1 MPVAASQGTGAVE
14 EFRSMTMNQERTQEQ
29 RMMSRRE
36 LLGSA
41 AAVAALTMVP
51 NHVLAGAAAPAGA
64 KPNSVF
70 GGVRIGTI
78 TYSFRGVESTAEG
91 TLKAILACGLSEV
104 ELMSGPVD
112 DYVGL
117 GGGAR
122 GGPRGGKGK
131 GAEKTDQQKDT
142 PRPSPEDQRKRRLAV
157 PMAKYE
163 AFRKMYNDAGVNIH
177 IVKYDSIGAQ
187 NMTDEE
193 IDNCFQ
199 AAKALGAT
207 GITRELDDPIAKRLG
222 PFADKHKIW
231 IGFHNHEQLRPTT
244 YDNGILSYGKY
255 IGINFDAGHYF
266 AGAKESPIAFIEK
279 YHERIVSLH
288 LKDRTKAG
296 GNLPWGQG
304 ETPIKEILQLI
315 RKNKWTFPGDIELEY
330 RVPEGS
336 SAVAEVTKCVQYCK
350 DALA

>member
-1 MPVAASQGTGAVE
+1 MKDL
-14 EFRSMTMNQERTQEQ
+14 ERTKEQ
-29 RMMSRRE
+29 RMISRRE

-41 AAVAALTMVP
+41 AAVAAFTMVP
-51 NHVLAGAAAPAGA
+51 SHVLGAAAAPAGA

-70 GGVRIGTI
+70 NGVRIGTI

-117 GGGAR
+117 GGPAR
-122 GGPRGGKGK
+122 GGPRGGKDK
-131 GAEKTDQQKDT
+131 GGQKTDQPKDAA
-142 PRPSPEDQRKRRLAV
+142 RPSPEDQRKRRLAV

-177 IVKYDSIGAQ
+177 IVKYDNIGAE

-207 GITRELDDPIAKRLG
+207 GITRELSDPIAKRLG

-231 IGFHNHEQLRPTT
+231 IGFHNHTQLKPTT
-244 YDNGILSYGKY
+244 YDGDVLSYGKY
-255 IGINFDAGHYF
+255 LGINFDAGHYF
-266 AGAKESPIAFIEK
+266 AGTGESPLPFIEK

-296 GNLPWGQG
+296 GNVAWGQG
-304 ETPIKEILQLI
+304 ETPIKEMLQLM
-315 RKNKWTFPGDIELEY
+315 RKNKWTFPADIELEY
-330 RVPEGS
+330 PVPQGS
-336 SAVAEVTKCVQYCK
+336 TAVAEVTKCVQFCK
-350 DALA
+350 NALA

>member
-1 MPVAASQGTGAVE
+1 MI
-14 EFRSMTMNQERTQEQ
+14 
-29 RMMSRRE
+29 SRRE

-41 AAVAALTMVP
+41 AAVAAFAIVP
-51 NHVLAGAAAPAGA
+51 SHIVGAAGAPAGA

-70 GGVRIGTI
+70 NGVRIGTI
-78 TYSFRGVESTAEG
+78 TYSFRGVENTAEG

-117 GGGAR
+117 AGGAR
-122 GGPRGGKGK
+122 GGRRGGKGK
-131 GAEKTDQQKDT
+131 GAEKSDQPQGQ
-142 PRPSPEDQRKRRLAV
+142 PQEDPRKRRLAV

-163 AFRKMYNDAGVNIH
+163 ALRKMYNDAGVNIH
-177 IVKYDSIGAQ
+177 IVKYDNIGAE

-207 GITRELDDPIAKRLG
+207 GITRELSDPIAKRLG

-244 YDNGILSYGKY
+244 YDSGILSYGKY

-304 ETPIKEILQLI
+304 ETPIKEILQLM

-330 RVPEGS
+330 RIPEGS

-350 DALA
+350 EALA

>member
-1 MPVAASQGTGAVE
+1 
-14 EFRSMTMNQERTQEQ
+14 
-29 RMMSRRE
+29 MSRRE

-41 AAVAALTMVP
+41 AAVAAFTMAP
-51 NHVLAGAAAPAGA
+51 SHILGAAAAPAGA

-70 GGVRIGTI
+70 QGVRIGTI

-122 GGPRGGKGK
+122 GGPRGGKDK
-131 GAEKTDQQKDT
+131 GAQKADQ
-142 PRPSPEDQRKRRLAV
+142 PRGQQQQDQRQRRLAV

-177 IVKYDSIGAQ
+177 IVKYDNIGVE

-199 AAKALGAT
+199 AAQALGAT
-207 GITRELDDPIAKRLG
+207 GITRELSDPIAKRLG

-231 IGFHNHEQLRPTT
+231 IGFHNHTQLKPTT
-244 YDNGILSYGKY
+244 YDGDVLSYGKY
-255 IGINFDAGHYF
+255 LGINFDAGHYL
-266 AGAKESPIAFIEK
+266 AGTGESPIPFIEK

-288 LKDRTKAG
+288 LKDRTKSG

-304 ETPIKEILQLI
+304 ETPIKEMLQLM
-315 RKNKWTFPGDIELEY
+315 RKNKWTFPADIELEY

-336 SAVAEVTKCVQYCK
+336 NAVAEVAKCVQFCK
-350 DALA
+350 EALA

>member
-1 MPVAASQGTGAVE
+1 VTGT
-14 EFRSMTMNQERTQEQ
+14 
-29 RMMSRRE
+29 
-36 LLGSA
+36 
-41 AAVAALTMVP
+41 
-51 NHVLAGAAAPAGA
+51 

-70 GGVRIGTI
+70 NGVRIGTI
-78 TYSFRGVESTAEG
+78 TYSFRGVENTAEG

-117 GGGAR
+117 SGGAR

-131 GAEKTDQQKDT
+131 RGEMTDEQRKEMRKQQQ
-142 PRPSPEDQRKRRLAV
+142 DQRQRRLAV

-163 AFRKMYNDAGVNIH
+163 ALRKMYNDAGVNIH
-177 IVKYDSIGAQ
+177 IVKYDNIGAVG
-187 NMTDEE
+187 MTDEE
-193 IDNCFQ
+193 IDNCFN

-207 GITRELDDPIAKRLG
+207 GITRELDDAIAKRLG

-231 IGFHNHEQLRPTT
+231 IGFHNHTQLKFTT
-244 YDNGILSYGKY
+244 YDSGILSYGKY

-266 AGAKESPIAFIEK
+266 AGTGESPIPFMEK

-296 GNLPWGQG
+296 GNVVWGQG
-304 ETPIKEILQLI
+304 ETPIKEILQLM
-315 RKNKWTFPGDIELEY
+315 RKNKWTFPADIELEY
-330 RVPEGS
+330 RIPEGS
-336 SAVAEVTKCVQYCK
+336 TAVAEVAKCVQYCK
-350 DALA
+350 AALA

>member
-1 MPVAASQGTGAVE
+1 MKDL
-14 EFRSMTMNQERTQEQ
+14 ERTREQ
-29 RMMSRRE
+29 RLMSRRE
-36 LLGSA
+36 LLGRA
-41 AAVAALTMVP
+41 AAVAAFTMVP
-51 NHVLAGAAAPAGA
+51 SHVLGAAAAPAAA

-70 GGVRIGTI
+70 DGVRIGTI

-91 TLKAILACGLSEV
+91 TLQAILACRLSEV

-117 GGGAR
+117 SGGAR
-122 GGPRGGKGK
+122 GGPRGGKDK
-131 GAEKTDQQKDT
+131 GAAKTDQPKGAA
-142 PRPSPEDQRKRRLAV
+142 RPSPEDQRKRRLAV

-177 IVKYDSIGAQ
+177 IVKYDNIGAE

-207 GITRELDDPIAKRLG
+207 GITRELSDPIAKRLG

-231 IGFHNHEQLRPTT
+231 IGFHNHTLLKPTT
-244 YDNGILSYGKY
+244 YDGDVLSYGKY
-255 IGINFDAGHYF
+255 LGINFDAGHYL
-266 AGAKESPIAFIEK
+266 AGTGESPIPFIEK

-296 GNLPWGQG
+296 GNVAWGQG
-304 ETPIKEILQLI
+304 ETPIKEMLQLM
-315 RKNKWTFPGDIELEY
+315 RKNKWTFPADIELEY
-330 RVPEGS
+330 RVPDGS
-336 SAVAEVTKCVQYCK
+336 NAVAEVTTCVQYCK
-350 DALA
+350 NALA

>member
-1 MPVAASQGTGAVE
+1 
-14 EFRSMTMNQERTQEQ
+14 MTDLKRTNEQ
-29 RMMSRRE
+29 HLMSRRE

-41 AAVAALTMVP
+41 AAVAACT
-51 NHVLAGAAAPAGA
+51 LAPGHILAAAGVAAGA

-70 GGVRIGTI
+70 DGVRIGTI
-78 TYSFRGVESTAEG
+78 TYSFRGVETTAEG

-131 GAEKTDQQKDT
+131 GKDQG
-142 PRPSPEDQRKRRLAV
+142 RPSADDQRKKRLAV

-177 IVKYDSIGAQ
+177 IVKYDNIGAE
-187 NMTDEE
+187 NMSDEE

-207 GITRELDDPIAKRLG
+207 GITRELSDPIAKRLG

-231 IGFHNHEQLRPTT
+231 IGFHNHTQLKPTT
-244 YDNGILSYGKY
+244 YDGNVLSYGKY
-255 IGINFDAGHYF
+255 LGINFDAGHYL
-266 AGAKESPIAFIEK
+266 AGTGESPIPFIEK

-296 GNLPWGQG
+296 GNVAWGQG
-304 ETPIKEILQLI
+304 ETPLKEMLQLI
-315 RKNKWTFPGDIELEY
+315 RKNKWTFPSDIELEY
-330 RVPEGS
+330 PVPQGS
-336 SAVAEVTKCVQYCK
+336 TAVAEVAKCVQFCK
-350 DALA
+350 NALA

>member
-1 MPVAASQGTGAVE
+1 MRGLD
-14 EFRSMTMNQERTQEQ
+14 RTNEQ
-29 RMMSRRE
+29 RMMSRRD

-41 AAVAALTMVP
+41 AAVAAFTIVP
-51 NHVLAGAAAPAGA
+51 GHVLRAAAA

-70 GGVRIGTI
+70 DGVRIGAI

-91 TLKAILACGLSEV
+91 TLQALLKCGLSEV

-122 GGPRGGKGK
+122 GGGPRGGKGK
-131 GAEKTDQQKDT
+131 GKGAPKSEQEKGAG
-142 PRPSPEDQRKRRLAV
+142 RPSQEDQRQRRLAV

-163 AFRKMYNDAGVNIH
+163 ALRKMYNDAGVNIH
-177 IVKYDSIGAQ
+177 IVKYDNIGAE

-199 AAKALGAT
+199 AAKALGAI
-207 GITRELDDPIAKRLG
+207 GITRELSDPIAKRLG

-231 IGFHNHEQLRPTT
+231 VGFHSHTQLKPTT
-244 YDNGILSYGKY
+244 YDEGILSYGKY
-255 IGINFDAGHYF
+255 IGINFDVGHYLT
-266 AGAKESPIAFIEK
+266 GTGQSPIPFIEK
-279 YHERIVSLH
+279 YRERIVSLH

-296 GNLPWGQG
+296 GNLPWGEG
-304 ETPIKEILQLI
+304 ETPLKEILQLM
-315 RKNKWTFPGDIELEY
+315 RKNKWTVPADIELEY
-330 RVPEGS
+330 RIPEGS
-336 SAVAEVTKCVQYCK
+336 NAVAEVAKCVQFCK
-350 DALA
+350 NALA